1 MTRSGAR
8 RRISEY
14 FVTESDALIYIW
26 RGLAISLAW
35 VMAVLMKFPARTMHS
50 LSEGGERVKPI
61 GAENSDKE
69 RMSSINSKYPD
80 YRNTRRRTLTDDAVL
95 SLPDG
100 VRQGFLLLLE
110 ELKRL
115 AMAMV
120 FLIGSLLL
128 IF

>member
-1 MTRSGAR
+1 MFVTRSGAR
-8 RRISEY
+8 RGISEY
-14 FVTESDALIYIW
+14 FVTEFDALIYIW

-35 VMAVLMKFPARTMHS
+35 AMAVLMKLPARTMHS

-80 YRNTRRRTLTDDAVL
+80 YINTRRRKLTEDAGL
-95 SLPDG
+95 GLPEG
-100 VRQGFLLLLE
+100 VRQGFLLVLK

-115 AMAMV
+115 AVALV
-120 FLIGSLLL
+120 W
-128 IF
+128 

>member
-1 MTRSGAR
+1 
-8 RRISEY
+8 
-14 FVTESDALIYIW
+14 
-26 RGLAISLAW
+26 
-35 VMAVLMKFPARTMHS
+35 MKLPARTMHS

-80 YRNTRRRTLTDDAVL
+80 YRNSRRTKLTEDAGL
-95 SLPDG
+95 GLPND

-115 AMAMV
+115 AMAKV
-120 FLIGSLLL
+120 LLISSLLL
-128 IF
+128 IL